1 MAWSIFTNGGGD
13 PAAIQWAKSL
23 LHAIGA
29 PVTPANVQV
38 VYDWEK
44 SEGGGG
50 INNPLNQGPDTV
62 HKGLSTSG
70 SQYGGGAANY
80 ASRAAGLQG
89 AVDYLNM
96 PNFRDIKQFLVAGN
110 SGAARAAIIASPWA
124 ASHYGEG
131 ASFSQAPLPGNA
143 QALATFKPSGG
154 YSGSSG
160 ASSSA
165 GTSAGSSGSSGSGL
179 GQLAGNLVSGIFW
192 ERVMLILGGALLVLL
207 GIVLV
212 MEQSKTVRGATT
224 DAIGAAVL
232 A

>member
-23 LHAIGA
+23 LQAIGA

-154 YSGSSG
+154 
-160 ASSSA
+160 SSA
-165 GTSAGSSGSSGSGL
+165 GTSTGSSGSSGSGL

-192 ERVMLILGGALLVLL
+192 ERVMLILGGSLLVLL
-207 GIVLV
+207 GIILV
-212 MEQSKTVRGATT
+212 MEQSKTVRSATT